1 MNLANKLFK
10 GDRVIWIIFMFLCVI
25 SLVEVFS
32 ATSTLTYKSG
42 NYWGPI
48 IRHAT
53 MLLGGFALI
62 LILHNIPYRFF
73 SLLIL
78 LLPVSAIL
86 LLLTPVLG
94 KTTNEAERSLD
105 IFGFGF
111 QPLELGKLACIVFV
125 AFLMSKRSM
134 FTLDQIFYYILIG
147 VGVIC
152 ALIFPENLSTSV
164 MLFAVCYMMM
174 MIGQLPFKKMFL
186 LTASGIF
193 FAVIFVLILI
203 NIPDDIMKGDGE
215 SKSGLGR
222 FATWKS
228 RIMDFTKE
236 KQPLDAATYDLS
248 KNEQVGHAQ
257 IAIARGG
264 ILGNLPGH
272 GQQRDFLPL
281 AYADY
286 IYVIIIEELGVAGGF
301 LVLLL
306 YIMLMIR
313 VGMIARKCERLFP
326 KYLVLGCGLIIV
338 VQAFINM
345 AVAVDLFP
353 VTGQPLPLI
362 SRGGTSV
369 LITCVYFGLILSVSR
384 FGAGIGN
391 EEDEEDETPEDSG
404 IIEIET
410 DISDETAVIEIDS
423 IDSVKI

>member
-10 GDRVIWIIFMFLCVI
+10 GDRIIWLIFMFLCLI
-25 SLVEVFS
+25 SLIEVFS

-48 IRHAT
+48 VRHAT

-62 LILHNIPYRFF
+62 LLLHNIPYKYF

-78 LLPVSAIL
+78 LLPVSAVL
-86 LLLTPVLG
+86 LLITTLFG
-94 KTTNEAERSLD
+94 ETTNEAERSLD

-125 AFLMSKRSM
+125 AFLLSRRHI
-134 FTLDQIFYYILIG
+134 FTPDQIFYYILIG
-147 VGVIC
+147 VAVIC

-164 MLFAVCYMMM
+164 MLFAVCYLMMI
-174 MIGQLPFKKMFL
+174 IGQLPFRKMLL
-186 LTASGIF
+186 LTVGGILGATLFLVILLSIPEDF
-193 FAVIFVLILI
+193 F
-203 NIPDDIMKGDGE
+203 KSEDGIG
-215 SKSGLGR
+215 SKLGR
-222 FATWKS
+222 LATWQS
-228 RIMDFTKE
+228 RIMLFTKE
-236 KQPLDAATYDLS
+236 KQKLDPATYDLS

-264 ILGNLPGH
+264 ILGKLPGH
-272 GQQRDFLPL
+272 GRQRDFLPL

-286 IYVIIIEELGVAGGF
+286 IYVIIIEELGLLGGF
-301 LVLLL
+301 FVMML
-306 YIMLMIR
+306 YIALMIR
-313 VGMIARKCERLFP
+313 VGVIAKRCDKLFP
-326 KYLVLGCGLIIV
+326 KFLVLGCGLIIV
-338 VQAFINM
+338 FQAFFNM
-345 AVAVDLFP
+345 AVAVDIMP

-391 EEDEEDETPEDSG
+391 EEDEDEEDENEEN
-404 IIEIET
+404 IIEIKE
-410 DISDETAVIEIDS
+410 
-423 IDSVKI
+423 